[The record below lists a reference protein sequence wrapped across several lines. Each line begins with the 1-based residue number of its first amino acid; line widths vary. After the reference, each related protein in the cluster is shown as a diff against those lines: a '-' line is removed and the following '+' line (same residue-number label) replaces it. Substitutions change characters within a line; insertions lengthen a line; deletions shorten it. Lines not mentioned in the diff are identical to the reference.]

1 MANVL
6 NDQALNTLFRE
17 ARSYTKWQD
26 KPVSNTLLMA
36 LYDLV
41 RLGPTAVNSC
51 PMRILF
57 LTSTQS
63 KEKLKPFLHA
73 NNVEKSMKAPVV
85 AVLGYDLEFAKTLDK
100 LFPFNPAVQE
110 VFARPEHALPTAFR
124 NASMQ
129 GGYFILAARAL
140 GLDCGPISGY
150 DEKGVDEAFFAG
162 TAIKSNF
169 LCNLG
174 YGDPAGTHPRAAR
187 PDFDEACKIL

>member
-1 MANVL
+1 MTKAV
-6 NDQALNTLFRE
+6 NDAALDILFRD
-17 ARSYTKWQD
+17 ARTYSKWQD
-26 KPVSNTLLMA
+26 KPVSRDMLTA

-57 LTSTQS
+57 LTTDET

-73 NNVEKSMKAPVV
+73 NNVPKVMSAPVV
-85 AVLGYDLEFAKTLDK
+85 AILGYDLEFAKSLDK

-110 VFARPEHALPTAFR
+110 IFSKPENALPTAFR

-150 DEKGVDEAFFAG
+150 DQKGVDEAFFAG
-162 TAIKSNF
+162 TGIKSNF

-174 YGDPAGTHPRAAR
+174 YGDPAGTHARAAR
-187 PDFDEACKIL
+187 PGFDEACKIL